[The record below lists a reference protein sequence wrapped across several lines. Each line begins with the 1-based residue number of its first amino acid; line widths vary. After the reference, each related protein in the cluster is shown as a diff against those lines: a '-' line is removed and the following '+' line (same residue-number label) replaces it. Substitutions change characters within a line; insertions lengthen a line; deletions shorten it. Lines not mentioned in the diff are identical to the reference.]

1 MSTEKI
7 PVKTLLMRSI
17 QECVESIPG
26 VSTVLLN
33 PPSGTTW
40 DACLHP
46 LCIIADMNESFKLTQ
61 NKVESTFQLQ
71 LELYTEIDTTLD
83 NMLLIDT
90 LYAEILIKLQTWSR
104 ENKIWDYAKKIN
116 CVSATR
122 IYGYNDFNG
131 YLMNFDVDYLT
142 VRGNPYNV
150 IL

>member
-1 MSTEKI
+1 
-7 PVKTLLMRSI
+7 
-17 QECVESIPG
+17 
-26 VSTVLLN
+26 
-33 PPSGTTW
+33 
-40 DACLHP
+40 
-46 LCIIADMNESFKLTQ
+46 
-61 NKVESTFQLQ
+61 
-71 LELYTEIDTTLD
+71 
-83 NMLLIDT
+83 MLLIDT